1 MVGRRNVPCGS
12 GVESRL
18 TYRAGM
24 VEMRS
29 VRYRD
34 AEVTYAGVAGVDLEI
49 PSRNPVNFHQAMNA
63 IDAAPPVTI
72 DAKLFTPDDASG
84 DAVMVVPGSLGV
96 GPNHEQHAETLVG
109 EGYVVCVV
117 DPFGARA
124 VASTVSNQ
132 TQYSFAASAYDVLAT
147 LAVLADRPEVAA
159 DRISSQGHS
168 RGGAAVTIASNERF
182 ASATLGANGPRLAG
196 AYAVYPWCGQQF
208 ADPAIGKTR
217 LRAIIGDLDEWCS
230 VQEVQAQVHAI
241 QLAGGDASIRLV
253 PGAHHSFDRLEPV
266 TLIEEAAV
274 SPGAPTIMIADDGS
288 MVDPTTGES
297 DAALTDGDIFRAA
310 NRRGLGRRGARLG
323 GEGDQPTI
331 FRDDMLAFHGSLRG

>member
-1 MVGRRNVPCGS
+1 
-12 GVESRL
+12 
-18 TYRAGM
+18 M

-34 AEVTYAGVAGVDLEI
+34 AEVTYAGVQGVDVEI

-63 IDAAPPVTI
+63 VDEAPPVTI
-72 DAKLFTPDDASG
+72 DAKLFAPDGASG
-84 DAVMVVPGSLGV
+84 ETVIVVPGSLGV

-109 EGYVVCVV
+109 EGYIVCVV
-117 DPFGARA
+117 DPFGPRS
-124 VASTVSNQ
+124 VSSTVSNQ

-147 LAVLADRPEVAA
+147 LAVLAERSDVRIDRV
-159 DRISSQGHS
+159 SSQGHS
-168 RGGAAVTIASNERF
+168 RGGAAVTIASAERF
-182 ASATLGANGPRLAG
+182 AAAVLGADGPRLAG

-208 ADPAIGKTR
+208 VDPSIGRTR
-217 LRAIIGDLDEWCS
+217 FRAIIGDLDEWCS

-241 QLAGGDASIRLV
+241 RLTGGDASIRLV

-266 TLIEEAAV
+266 SLVEEAAV
-274 SPGAPTIMIADDGS
+274 SPGAPTVLIDDDGA
-288 MVDPTTGES
+288 MVDPTTGEA

-323 GEGDQPTI
+323 GQNDQPTI
-331 FRDDMLAFHGSLRG
+331 FRDDMLAFHGSLRR